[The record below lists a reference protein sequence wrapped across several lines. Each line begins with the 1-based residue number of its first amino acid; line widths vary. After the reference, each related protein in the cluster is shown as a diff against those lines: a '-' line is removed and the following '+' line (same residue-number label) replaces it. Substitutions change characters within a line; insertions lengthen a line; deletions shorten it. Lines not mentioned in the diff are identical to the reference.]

1 MDTGA
6 LRIRGPTR
14 RRQAQFYERLT
25 HMDDDVKTSIDNK
38 AAVDFI
44 RNVPPTTKG
53 GQEVETTGMSWSVK
67 IAMS

>member
-1 MDTGA
+1 
-6 LRIRGPTR
+6 
-14 RRQAQFYERLT
+14 
-25 HMDDDVKTSIDNK
+25 MDDDVKTSIDNK